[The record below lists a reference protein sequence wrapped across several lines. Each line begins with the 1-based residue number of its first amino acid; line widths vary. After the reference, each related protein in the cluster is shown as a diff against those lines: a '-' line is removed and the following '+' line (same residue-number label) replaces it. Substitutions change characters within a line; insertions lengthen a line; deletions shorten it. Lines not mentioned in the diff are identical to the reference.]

1 MRSRVLCFFFAV
13 DKKILHRIENTFRRH
28 ATASGYLPQATFVR
42 EVLGETAPEKLS
54 EVRQG

>member
-1 MRSRVLCFFFAV
+1 MRSRVCFFFAV